1 MTLPRIHN
9 LGSVNIDH
17 VYELPHFVR
26 PGETLASSAYSRG
39 VGGKGF
45 NQSLALRRA
54 GAGVF
59 HIGRIGTD
67 GEWLR
72 GMLQSEGVDCAALSI
87 SDEATGHAVIQ
98 VVPGGENAIVLH
110 GGANG
115 DIGDGHVARALASAR
130 TGDWFLCQNE
140 TSSVAASLRI
150 AREAGLR
157 TAYNAAPAA
166 PDVSRACLEDV
177 DFLFVNETEVAAL
190 AGKGEAK
197 AAAELI
203 RADHPHI
210 TVVLTLGSAG
220 AMWIGK
226 GQTLHVPA
234 SPCEVVDTTA
244 AGDTFT
250 GYCLAALMRAELPL
264 DALMLAARAAALCVS
279 RHGAAASIPRM
290 QELLK

>member
-26 PGETLASSAYSRG
+26 PGETLASSSYSRG

-45 NQSLALRRA
+45 NQSFALRRA

-59 HIGRIGTD
+59 HIGRIGAD

-72 GMLQSEGVDCAALSI
+72 GMLEAEGVDCAALST
-87 SDEATGHAVIQ
+87 SNEPTGHAVIQ

-110 GGANG
+110 AGANG
-115 DIGDGHVARALASAR
+115 DIGDDHVARALGSAR
-130 TGDWFLCQNE
+130 AGDWFLCQNE
-140 TSSVAASLRI
+140 TSSVAASLRM

-166 PDVSRACLEDV
+166 PDISRDCLDHV

-197 AAAELI
+197 KAAEQI
-203 RADHPHI
+203 RADHPLL
-210 TVVLTLGSAG
+210 TVVLTLGAAG
-220 AMWIGK
+220 AIWIGP

-250 GYCLAALMRAELPL
+250 GYCLAALMRGELPS
-264 DALMLAARAAALCVS
+264 DALLLASRAAAFCVS
-279 RHGAAASIPRM
+279 RHGAASSIPRM
-290 QELLK
+290 HELLQ

>member
-17 VYELPHFVR
+17 VYELPHFVC
-26 PGETLASSAYSRG
+26 PGETLASSLYSRG

-54 GAGVF
+54 GAGVC

-67 GEWLR
+67 GGWLR
-72 GMLQSEGVDCAALSI
+72 VMLEAEGVDCAGLST
-87 SDEATGHAVIQ
+87 SNEATGHAVIQ

-110 GGANG
+110 AGANG
-115 DIGDGHVARALASAR
+115 DISDGHVANALASAR
-130 TGDWFLCQNE
+130 AGDWFLCQNE

-166 PDVSRACLEDV
+166 PDISRACLEDV

-197 AAAELI
+197 TAAEQI
-203 RADHPHI
+203 RADHPHL

-220 AMWIGK
+220 SMWIGA
-226 GQTLHVPA
+226 GYTLHVPA

-250 GYCLAALMRAELPL
+250 GYCLAALMRGEVPS
-264 DALMLAARAAALCVS
+264 DALLFASRAASFCVS
-279 RHGAAASIPRM
+279 RHGAAASIPHM
-290 QELLK
+290 HELLK